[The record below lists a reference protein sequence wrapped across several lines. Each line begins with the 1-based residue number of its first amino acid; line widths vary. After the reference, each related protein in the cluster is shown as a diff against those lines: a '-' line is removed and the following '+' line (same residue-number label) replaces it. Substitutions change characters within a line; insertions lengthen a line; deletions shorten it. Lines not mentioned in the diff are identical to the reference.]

1 MTKKQK
7 IFLSILLI
15 IYILLI
21 VWCFF
26 IEEYKTIIKSICI
39 LIGSFM
45 LGNIFIDL
53 GGKNDN

>member
-26 IEEYKTIIKSICI
+26 IEEYKEIIKSICI
-39 LIGSFM
+39 LIGSCM
-45 LGNIFIDL
+45 LGNIFINLED
-53 GGKNDN
+53 KNDN

>member
-26 IEEYKTIIKSICI
+26 IREYEEIIKSICI
-39 LIGSFM
+39 LIGSSM
-45 LGNIFIDL
+45 LGNIFINL